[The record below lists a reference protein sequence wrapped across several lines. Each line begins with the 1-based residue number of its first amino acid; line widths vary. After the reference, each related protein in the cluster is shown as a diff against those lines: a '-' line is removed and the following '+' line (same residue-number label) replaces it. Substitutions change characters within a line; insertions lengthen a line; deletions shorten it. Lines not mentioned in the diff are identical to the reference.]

1 MTREPDYERLI
12 DLRSGI
18 IRVAEPS
25 QPLLPGTPAAYQLY
39 FADVANTRW
48 LGGGWQADR
57 VATGAAF
64 WNGEVARKA
73 AIGEALERYC
83 GNFVPAHLLR
93 RASYNQLRRRG
104 ENALDPAELMLYSP
118 QQYAERGFPFVLF
131 SRDLEVLWV
140 RGEQIPEG
148 TSAWLP
154 ASLVYLNYYG
164 TTGIGKKEPPTNHIL
179 YSGIA
184 CGEELIERD
193 ATMIWW
199 LSGSPMPGIGLDN
212 ALLKSALVTPPG
224 DQTELNY
231 YLMYIKTPFEIPV
244 VLALVEDPAQK
255 VLISG
260 VACRADPTRAA
271 LKALA
276 EAIHMRRYCYGFLD
290 SEGDIWKAIRL
301 GVLDERGFKPYRAD
315 RAYLD
320 DFRPDFHDVIDLGTQ
335 AQYYLDPRTHGY
347 LDRIKKPAEYVG
359 LEDLPRVTNTDL
371 RQTYLKKLTAKGFR
385 AYSIDITTPDVKQTG
400 LCVVRVIVPGLYPN
414 GPAAFPFLGG
424 RRLYEEPAALGWLP
438 DVLTEAEL
446 VRRPLP
452 FS

>member
-1 MTREPDYERLI
+1 MTPEPDYERLI

-18 IRVAEPS
+18 IRVAESS
-25 QPLLPGTPAAYQLY
+25 QPLLPGTPAAYHLY

-48 LGGGWQADR
+48 LGDGWQADR

-64 WNGEVARKA
+64 WNAEAARKA

-93 RASYNQLRRRG
+93 RASYNELVRRG
-104 ENALDPAELMLYSP
+104 ENALDPAELVLYSP
-118 QQYAERGFPFVLF
+118 SQYAERGFPFVPF
-131 SRDLEVLWV
+131 TRDLEVLWV
-140 RGEQIPEG
+140 RGQELPEG
-148 TSAWLP
+148 KSAWLP

-164 TTGIGKKEPPTNHIL
+164 TTGAKEPPTNHIL

-184 CGEELIERD
+184 CGVSRTSAEIGCLEELIERD

-199 LSGSPMPGIGLDN
+199 LSGSPMPGIRLTDGIVK
-212 ALLKSALVTPPG
+212 AALVTPPG
-224 DQTELNY
+224 DQTKLNY
-231 YLMYIKTPFEIPV
+231 YLLHIKTPFEIPV
-244 VLALVEDPAQK
+244 VLALVEDPAEQI
-255 VLISG
+255 LISG
-260 VACRADPTRAA
+260 VACRADP
-271 LKALA
+271 
-276 EAIHMRRYCYGFLD
+276 AIHMRRYCYGFL
-290 SEGDIWKAIRL
+290 ELGGDIWKAIRL

-347 LDRIKKPAEYVG
+347 LDRIRKPAEYVT
-359 LEDLPRVTNTDL
+359 LEDLPCEESADL
-371 RQTYLKKLTAKGFR
+371 RQTYLEKLAAKGFK

-400 LCVVRVIVPGLYPN
+400 LCVIRVIVPGLYPN

-438 DVLTEAEL
+438 NLLTESDL
-446 VRRPLP
+446 VWRPLP